1 MNNYVRSFEPIG
13 DKGATVLILGTM
25 PSKKSLSEGEYY
37 ANRQNVFWRLMGE
50 LFGAVPDMEYGHRQS
65 ILAAKGV
72 AIWDVVRKCRRR
84 GSSDSNIEN
93 ESIIFNDFNLFFH
106 RSPEIRNVF
115 FNGANAE
122 KYYEKNIRP
131 NLAEKHNLIR
141 YEILPSTSP
150 ANAHMNFREKL
161 KRWLAVKAAA
171 DSASLQS
178 GIAASTNLER
188 IGIIKAEQVIPPRP
202 QS

>member
-1 MNNYVRSFEPIG
+1 M
-13 DKGATVLILGTM
+13 
-25 PSKKSLSEGEYY
+25 
-37 ANRQNVFWRLMGE
+37 FWRLMGE
-50 LFGAVPDMEYGHRQS
+50 LFGAVPDMKYGHRQS

-106 RSPEIRNVF
+106 RHPEIRNVF
-115 FNGANAE
+115 FNGQNTE
-122 KYYEKNIRP
+122 KFYRRLVLPSLAGKYQNITYKT
-131 NLAEKHNLIR
+131 LS
-141 YEILPSTSP
+141 STSP

-161 KRWLAVKAAA
+161 KIWLAVKAAA
-171 DSASLQS
+171 DLASLQS
-178 GIAASTNLER
+178 GIATSTNLEQ
-188 IGIIKAEQVIPPRP
+188 IGIIKAEQVTPPRP